1 MTARRFFARRP
12 AVVCRIHDAG
22 HVLARSAIVVP
33 RSAAC
38 GWSLKP
44 LRKLG
49 KLRLLLFEKPMSA
62 PDDGPLQ
69 TQATGETVMRYH
81 LCWKHRDLDGVMALY
96 HPEIQ
101 YNDFFQNRTLGLDEL
116 REYVQASM
124 PRAPDEALEHC
135 DRIRLDGDTAFIQYQ
150 VTLRGGQGLVS
161 FRASEAITVRDGLI
175 WRVNEYASLVRAPGA
190 GKASGSQRPAASR
203 LGLSP
208 RQLGFMAED
217 LQQYFQRQQPY
228 LDPELDLQ
236 RVAREC
242 GYSRNQISYLLNQV
256 LGQSFYRYVNQARLQ
271 HVLSALDQAVPPLRV
286 DELAFAAGFN
296 SLSAFYSCFRQHTG
310 QSPKAY
316 AKQIS
321 LRARAQDNP

>member
-1 MTARRFFARRP
+1 LTIEAGPELRQARRF
-12 AVVCRIHDAG
+12 
-22 HVLARSAIVVP
+22 LAESFMHAD
-33 RSAAC
+33 
-38 GWSLKP
+38 
-44 LRKLG
+44 
-49 KLRLLLFEKPMSA
+49 
-62 PDDGPLQ
+62 DDGPQQ

-81 LCWKHRDLDGVMALY
+81 LRWKHRDLDGVMALY
-96 HPEIQ
+96 HPDVQ
-101 YNDFFQNRTLGLDEL
+101 YNDFFQNRVMGLDEL
-116 REYVQASM
+116 REYVRSSM
-124 PRAPDEALEHC
+124 PRDPDEALEHS
-135 DRIRLDGDTAFIQYQ
+135 DRIRLDGNTAFIQYRI
-150 VTLRGGQGLVS
+150 TLRGGAGLVS

-175 WRVNEYASLVRAPGA
+175 WRVNEYASLVHEQPAN
-190 GKASGSQRPAASR
+190 KAANNQRPAVSR

-208 RQLGFMAED
+208 RQLSFMAAD

-236 RVAREC
+236 RVAKEC

-271 HVLSALDQAVPPLRV
+271 HLLAALDAATPPLRI

-310 QSPKAY
+310 LSPKAY

-321 LRARAQDNP
+321 LRARAQDSL

>member
-1 MTARRFFARRP
+1 MRA
-12 AVVCRIHDAG
+12 D
-22 HVLARSAIVVP
+22 
-33 RSAAC
+33 
-38 GWSLKP
+38 
-44 LRKLG
+44 
-49 KLRLLLFEKPMSA
+49 
-62 PDDGPLQ
+62 DDGPLQ

-96 HPEIQ
+96 HPDVQ
-101 YNDFFQNRTLGLDEL
+101 YNDFFQNRVMGLDEL
-116 REYVQASM
+116 REYVRVSM
-124 PRAPDEALEHC
+124 PRNPDEALEHS
-135 DRIRLDGDTAFIQYQ
+135 DRIRLDGNTAFIQYQ
-150 VTLRGGQGLVS
+150 MTLRGTDGLVS
-161 FRASEAITVRDGLI
+161 FRSSEAITVRDGLI
-175 WRVNEYASLVRAPGA
+175 WRVNEYASLVREQP
-190 GKASGSQRPAASR
+190 ASQSASKRRPAESR

-208 RQLGFMAED
+208 RQLSFMAED

-236 RVAREC
+236 RVAKEC

-271 HVLSALDQAVPPLRV
+271 HLLAALDNATPPVRV

-321 LRARAQDNP
+321 LRARAQDSL